1 LLFSLFRGEI
11 RLLDSLG
18 FLALY
23 FIYICVVIFGRML
36 YQRQKRRR
44 EAEDNLV
51 NESTTSENENENE
64 NDDLDTLFVP
74 RRQSHLL
81 ARKGYMDPS
90 ATTSSVDPATI
101 NITSQGQITCQLYE
115 LFAACLLPF

>member
-1 LLFSLFRGEI
+1 
-11 RLLDSLG
+11 
-18 FLALY
+18 
-23 FIYICVVIFGRML
+23 ML

-51 NESTTSENENENE
+51 NESTTNENENENE

-74 RRQSHLL
+74 RPLL